1 VSKVSN
7 RVQNVLYNSN
17 NIKDAWR
24 VTDDFTSYTQWGL
37 DTTIVK
43 GQVVPL
49 IFNDHY
55 QNTKLNLS
63 AVKGNIG
70 AYPFIRYI
78 DIGVQKDPTLFNLNG
93 DIQNNEN
100 NFSQTFPNGIS
111 TQQSNVTNLD
121 NAKKLLFNTIP
132 ANVAITDV
140 QIAPFGGAFVDLF
153 PGNITT
159 GGTTIDL
166 ESFFGTPFGGSDV
179 TLGTGFTIKVTA
191 NNTSGGSQQ
200 VNMTLFGT
208 TKMVQNNIWLIDYQ
222 DAYGQLHR
230 VGTFNDMLVN
240 KTFELDRL
248 INVPITDTNPNFGTL
263 LFTILKTSHALYTI
277 ETYNI
282 VVSLSVAYLLTNQVG

>member
-1 VSKVSN
+1 VVN
-7 RVQNVLYNSN
+7 RIENVLYNSN
-17 NIKDAWR
+17 NIKDAWK
-24 VTDDFTSYTQWGL
+24 VTDDFSSYTQWAL
-37 DTTIVK
+37 DTTKSV
-43 GQVVPL
+43 GQVVPM
-49 IFNDHY
+49 IFNEHY
-55 QNTKLNLS
+55 QNTKLNLA

-70 AYPFIRYI
+70 AYPFIRSI

-93 DIQNNEN
+93 DVQDNETN
-100 NFSQTFPNGIS
+100 TSVTFPNGTS
-111 TQQSNVTNLD
+111 TQTTNVTNLD

-132 ANVAITDV
+132 ANVTITDV

-159 GGTTIDL
+159 GGSSIDL
-166 ESFFGTPFGGSDV
+166 ETFFGTPFGGSDV
-179 TLGTGFTIKVTA
+179 TLGTGFTIKLTA
-191 NNTSGGSQQ
+191 NNTSGISQQ
-200 VNMTLFGT
+200 VNLTLFGT

-230 VGTFNDMLVN
+230 VGTFNDMLIN

-263 LFTILKTSHALYTI
+263 LFTILKTNHALYTL

-282 VVSLSVAYLLTNQVG
+282 IVSLSVAYLLTNQVTS